1 MTLVT
6 RQRKWVT
13 KVVTAN
19 RENKILSISRI
30 LKGDGKEM
38 VAAIAV
44 VTLPVSSHFLF
55 SSFSPSF
62 VVKHKVKQIK
72 RRRKERGRTLGT
84 AEFPSSGKER
94 DITCSTGDLG
104 RWEMIR
110 REKR

>member
-62 VVKHKVKQIK
+62 VVKQIK
-72 RRRKERGRTLGT
+72 RRRKERERTLGT